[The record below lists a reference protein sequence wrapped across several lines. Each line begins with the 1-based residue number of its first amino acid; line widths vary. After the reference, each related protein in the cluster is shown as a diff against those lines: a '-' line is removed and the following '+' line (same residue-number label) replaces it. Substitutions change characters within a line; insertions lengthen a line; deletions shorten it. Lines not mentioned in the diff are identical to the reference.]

1 MTEQILAGHY
11 QIIQPLA
18 AGGMGQTFIAKDTHL
33 PGQPQCVVKR
43 LHAAKADSDFLTTIK
58 RLFFSEAETLQK
70 LGKHSQIPQLLA
82 YFEQSAE
89 FYLVQEFIE
98 GHPLTQELPLG
109 QCWSEPQ
116 VIQLME
122 EILNILTFVHD
133 QKVIHRDIK
142 PDNIL
147 RRQQDN
153 QLVLIDFGAV
163 KEVRAQQ
170 TVISGQ
176 VSQTVAI
183 GTPGYMP
190 TEQTRGKPRFSS
202 DLYAVGIIGIQ
213 ALTGLSPAQLPEDDE
228 GELVWIGQADVSSG
242 FAQFLTKMVR
252 YHFKERYQ
260 TAGEAIQAL
269 QQAKS
274 TVVNPSTP
282 IRDTPPIPPTPQT
295 SDTLAT
301 TEYVVP
307 TPMTSQPAAPVSNQA
322 EVKPSK
328 NWLVPVIAG
337 TSVIAASI
345 MGAAMILKPPV
356 QEVNPIISTNAAEQ
370 DAEDEAAAPAD
381 SFNDP
386 DEEAISAAPLSHD
399 TPPSPT
405 ITKTVNVANS
415 NNDEIQTYTAGVL
428 KITGT
433 RQHACNVLLPRGPG
447 IGSDFFYSDEA
458 ALWQQLQC
466 QELYCNLDN
475 PRCRISLKPQWAKPD
490 VQDLG
495 STPPP
500 ARQPEIS
507 IVDQVIQNPNQPIP
521 AYSANIASLS
531 QSQFLALNQL
541 FNQFQSVNPGIEP
554 ISPGSSTTFSG
565 WKLLCIGEQ
574 STDGCPKSAKHEML
588 SYGNSNSNSQ
598 FLTSRGWVM
607 YRP

>member
-11 QIIQPLA
+11 KIIQPLA
-18 AGGMGQTFIAKDTHL
+18 AGGMGQTFIARDTHL

-43 LHAAKADSDFLTTIK
+43 LHAAKADPTFLTTIK
-58 RLFFSEAETLQK
+58 RLFFSEAEILQK
-70 LGKHSQIPQLLA
+70 LGKHAQIPQLLA
-82 YFEQSAE
+82 YFEQNAE

-98 GHPLTQELPLG
+98 GHPLSRELPLG
-109 QCWSEPQ
+109 QRWSEPQ

-122 EILNILTFVHD
+122 EILSILAFVHD

-142 PDNIL
+142 PDNII
-147 RRQQDN
+147 RRQQDGK
-153 QLVLIDFGAV
+153 LVLIDFGAV
-163 KEVRAQQ
+163 KEVRAQP
-170 TVISGQ
+170 TVVSGQ

-228 GELVWIGQADVSSG
+228 GELVWIDQADISSD
-242 FAQFLTKMVR
+242 FAQFLIKMVR

-274 TVVNPSTP
+274 TVVNPSTS
-282 IRDTPPIPPTPQT
+282 IRDTPPATPTRQT
-295 SDTLAT
+295 SDTLAS
-301 TEYVVP
+301 TEYVMH
-307 TPMTSQPAAPVSNQA
+307 TPAAPTT
-322 EVKPSK
+322 KPAAPLPAVANPKPTK

-345 MGAAMILKPPV
+345 IGAAMILKPAV
-356 QEVNPIISTNAAEQ
+356 KEANPITAQANSTNT
-370 DAEDEAAAPAD
+370 EDPP
-381 SFNDP
+381 ST
-386 DEEAISAAPLSHD
+386 DEVTAPLRD
-399 TPPSPT
+399 ETAIPPRDETVPSPD
-405 ITKTVNVANS
+405 ITKTVNVADS
-415 NNDEIQTYTAGVL
+415 EEIQTYTAGVL

-447 IGSDFFYSDEA
+447 IGSDFFYGDEA

-475 PRCRISLKPQWAKPD
+475 PRCRTSLKPQWAKPD

-500 ARQPEIS
+500 ASQPELS
-507 IVDQVIQNPNQPIP
+507 IVDQVIQNPSQPIP
-521 AYSANIASLS
+521 AYSADIASLS
-531 QSQFLALNQL
+531 QPQFLALNHL
-541 FNQFQSVNPGIEP
+541 FNQFNSVNPGVEP
-554 ISPGSSTTFSG
+554 IAPGSATTFAG
-565 WKLLCIGEQ
+565 WNLLCIGEQ